1 MTISQGRLEP
11 QVGAELSRAEGRFPP
26 LPQTP
31 PRTKSPANLVASS
44 AQQEGGEGGRSAW
57 PSSREGLAWWLQD
70 PLLRCLSTARR
81 QETVRPVV
89 RIFGLASARPGFRSQ
104 SGDLQAVWNLTQ
116 FPQLQYGVGDRHLS
130 WGICLPCTFPPHP
143 PADSP
148 LPAPLPRRLT
158 PPRLEVRGCQEE
170 REVRRLPHALS
181 LAIGLGVAA
190 SPPLSGSP

>member
-1 MTISQGRLEP
+1 M
-11 QVGAELSRAEGRFPP
+11 
-26 LPQTP
+26 
-31 PRTKSPANLVASS
+31 
-44 AQQEGGEGGRSAW
+44 
-57 PSSREGLAWWLQD
+57 
-70 PLLRCLSTARR
+70 
-81 QETVRPVV
+81 
-89 RIFGLASARPGFRSQ
+89 
-104 SGDLQAVWNLTQ
+104 
-116 FPQLQYGVGDRHLS
+116 
-130 WGICLPCTFPPHP
+130 PCTFPPHP